1 MKGRGWTF
9 TGWALAISCALGAVM
24 LGVIFYLDS
33 VAESR
38 RGAFEQA
45 KKDYDT
51 IKKLRLRYR
60 QLEARKAK
68 MPVSG
73 GQDDQSWL
81 AFLDSKARENQLPE
95 ARVQEEP
102 PARGTLKERSYT
114 VQIEAKQGTAFSRQN
129 FVQFLDRVESQRP
142 SFKSKYIMMKF
153 AQGDLSRA
161 TATFSH
167 FDR

>member
-24 LGVIFYLDS
+24 IGVIFYLDS

-38 RGAFEQA
+38 RLSFEQA
-45 KKDYDT
+45 QKDYDT
-51 IKKLRLRYR
+51 VKKLRLRYR

-68 MPVSG
+68 MPIAG
-73 GQDDQSWL
+73 GQDEQSWL
-81 AFLDSKARENQLPE
+81 AFLDSKARETQLPD

-102 PARGTLKERSYT
+102 PSRGPLKEKSFT
-114 VQIEAKQGTAFSRQN
+114 VLIDTKQGATFPRQN
-129 FVQFLDRVESQRP
+129 FVQFLDKVETQRP

-153 AQGDLSRA
+153 SQGDLSRA

-167 FDR
+167 FER

>member
-38 RGAFEQA
+38 RQAFEQA

-51 IKKLRLRYR
+51 VKKLRIRYR

-68 MPVSG
+68 MPIASG
-73 GQDDQSWL
+73 QGEQSWL
-81 AFLDSKARENQLPE
+81 AFLDSKARENQLPD
-95 ARVQEEP
+95 ARVQEETP
-102 PARGTLKERSYT
+102 SRGPLKERSFT
-114 VQIEAKQGTAFSRQN
+114 VQLDTKQGATFSRLN
-129 FVQFLDRVESQRP
+129 FVQFLERVESQRP

-153 AQGDLSRA
+153 SQGDLSRA